1 MTQTTRRFFLVMLV
15 VLAGCSV
22 NVTETGPTAT
32 GTASSGV
39 GAGDATTSPAFEP
52 AERIPVR
59 VTDVVDGDTVD
70 VVLPDGSEETVR
82 LLGVDTPEVHTET
95 TPPEFEGV
103 PDSEAG
109 RACLREAGQNASE
122 YLRGHLSGEDA
133 TLLVD
138 PVSDRRGGYGRLL
151 AYVSHDGRN
160 LNYALVGSGH
170 ARVYDSQF
178 ALRTAFYDA
187 EVDAREAGRGVWRC
201 RSPV

>member
-1 MTQTTRRFFLVMLV
+1 MTQTTRRFFLVVLV

-22 NVTETGPTAT
+22 SVTETGPTAT
-32 GTASSGV
+32 ETAPTPDGAADVTSSL
-39 GAGDATTSPAFEP
+39 AFEP

-59 VTDVVDGDTVD
+59 VTAVVDGDTVD
-70 VVLPDGSEETVR
+70 VRLPDGSEETVR
-82 LLGVDTPEVHTET
+82 LLGVDTPEVHTAT
-95 TPPEFEGV
+95 NPPEFEGV
-103 PDSEAG
+103 PDTEAG

-160 LNYALVGSGH
+160 LNYALVVTGH

-178 ALRTAFYDA
+178 ALRSAFDDA
-187 EVDAREAGRGVWRC
+187 ESDAREAGRGVWRC
-201 RSPV
+201 RSPG